1 MLYSENGSPLEFEK
15 VLHPREWPK
24 WITNGNSKR
33 LYSENGPPLEFAKVL
48 HPLMLLEFEKV
59 LYQLVLSFP
68 FTSLSPAFS
77 VDMLVKAQMNRS
89 SRMLVKVQM
98 NRSSRA

>member
-1 MLYSENGSPLEFEK
+1 
-15 VLHPREWPK
+15 
-24 WITNGNSKR
+24 
-33 LYSENGPPLEFAKVL
+33 
-48 HPLMLLEFEKV
+48 
-59 LYQLVLSFP
+59 LVLSFP

-98 NRSSRA
+98 NRSSHA